1 MLKQKLKRK
10 IQESA
15 ITGCSKQAAN
25 SESLSNLTPS
35 ERLHFGRTDSL
46 KRNLNRIAA
55 KGRPADPVS
64 LEELEIVHPFNKTK
78 DGRNFLID
86 DNTDTSTRI
95 IVWGSDIC
103 IAHLAESDVWMMDG
117 TFKITPP
124 MFYQLYVIRA
134 PLEDTSVSCVYAIM
148 TGKSYETYRQLLTIV
163 MEKCTD
169 ISGRDPYPSKI
180 VIDFEAAMIK
190 AVTDVFGYN
199 GLVQACFFHLT
210 KSTWRHIQKRASSR
224 DMMRVSTRD
233 SFVMNGLAFL
243 PLDLVPEGMR
253 FIDNNCPNHLQVLLN

>member
-1 MLKQKLKRK
+1 MHTIRWECSERKSQQCEAKLTTKKDDNSITSQTPHSHAGNPAKIAVLKQKLNLKRK

-15 ITGCSKQAAN
+15 ITGCSKQAAI

-55 KGRPADPVS
+55 KGRPADPAS
-64 LEELEIVHPFNKTK
+64 LEKLEIVHPFNKTK

-86 DNTDTSTRI
+86 DNTNTSTRI

-148 TGKSYETYRQLLTIV
+148 TGKSYEAYRQLLTIV

-210 KSTWRHIQKRASSR
+210 KST
-224 DMMRVSTRD
+224 
-233 SFVMNGLAFL
+233 
-243 PLDLVPEGMR
+243 
-253 FIDNNCPNHLQVLLN
+253 